1 MIFFYN
7 YIVSR
12 VLDIIPNFNSILL
25 NYIKKI
31 KEKNKL
37 IEIFNMIQD
46 FPISSDLGIFL
57 LNNDANND
65 YFVQLGM
72 NMLYYTGKYYDMF
85 KYIIKTRGIREGLL
99 FLNTYINKMDKE
111 SIKDAKKLLGSLL
124 KNNKDVIY
132 DFIDYKN
139 SVNN

>member
-1 MIFFYN
+1 
-7 YIVSR
+7 
-12 VLDIIPNFNSILL
+12 
-25 NYIKKI
+25 
-31 KEKNKL
+31 
-37 IEIFNMIQD
+37 
-46 FPISSDLGIFL
+46 
-57 LNNDANND
+57 
-65 YFVQLGM
+65 
-72 NMLYYTGKYYDMF
+72 MF